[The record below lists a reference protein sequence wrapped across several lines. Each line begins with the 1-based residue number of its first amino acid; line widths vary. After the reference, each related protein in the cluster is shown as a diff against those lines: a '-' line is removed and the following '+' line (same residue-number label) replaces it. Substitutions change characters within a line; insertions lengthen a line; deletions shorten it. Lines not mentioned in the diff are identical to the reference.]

1 MSVLHSRDDDLH
13 LPRSAIRSAVQQG
26 IAWSAKWGVAS
37 CAICGQG
44 GAVTQHKCGTC
55 RYFEEG
61 DFAGSGRCDHPSRK
75 NIQQMVLVRKSE
87 LACRTDWADDLW
99 EPKVG
104 SAPVPLVSAP
114 RLNPDSRGND
124 DKLQYTDRVTAV
136 GVSTMPTDS
145 ATSTE
150 RYSAQAG
157 VSDVRHESPVE
168 RHATAHDQHED
179 QRRTSTN
186 PMPREVKREYQ
197 APPVDRRKPSI
208 GQSPT
213 PNEPSNWVASRPTRT
228 TSDREDPDINLPRPT
243 SLSDVLGDR
252 RSSVPSFTPP
262 ATSPSSPNSR
272 PRGTASD
279 PRIADRRPQS
289 DDWSQRRDEPS
300 SAQLADNR
308 HVNAPAAAKPTF
320 GSIPNQYPQS
330 ETISQGRSGWTEP
343 FNVAQPA
350 QDGVAPSATP
360 IDPQEDL
367 SVVAQPVVPSYTT
380 GSARQPTLRECCGT
394 CRDFRPIE
402 GGERG
407 WCNNQYAFDQ
417 RRMVE
422 RNDLACRGTIGSW
435 WVAGD
440 DWWLQRADIAH
451 HGRPTPIVDDLLRQM
466 LDSRG
471 PNPVRR

>member
-1 MSVLHSRDDDLH
+1 M
-13 LPRSAIRSAVQQG
+13 
-26 IAWSAKWGVAS
+26 
-37 CAICGQG
+37 
-44 GAVTQHKCGTC
+44 TQHKCGTC

-99 EPKVG
+99 EAKVG
-104 SAPVPLVSAP
+104 SSPVPLLSAP
-114 RLNPDSRGND
+114 RLNPDSRGNG
-124 DKLQYTDRVTAV
+124 DKVQYTDRVTAV
-136 GVSTMPTDS
+136 GVSTMSTDN
-145 ATSTE
+145 ATSQDRRTSQTSTTDARHDPLAE
-150 RYSAQAG
+150 RPAAVHNRY
-157 VSDVRHESPVE
+157 
-168 RHATAHDQHED
+168 ED
-179 QRRTSTN
+179 QQRTSTN
-186 PMPREVKREYQ
+186 PIPREVKQDYR
-197 APPVDRRKPSI
+197 APSVDRREPSI
-208 GQSPT
+208 GHSPT
-213 PNEPSNWVASRPTRT
+213 TNDPSKRVASRPART
-228 TSDREDPDINLPRPT
+228 TPSRGNPDINLPQPT

-252 RSSVPSFTPP
+252 RSSAPSFTPP
-262 ATSPSSPNSR
+262 AVSPSSPNSR
-272 PRGTASD
+272 PRGTTSD
-279 PRIADRRPQS
+279 PRMADRRPHS
-289 DDWSQRRDEPS
+289 DDWSQRRSESGP
-300 SAQLADNR
+300 APVADSW
-308 HVNAPAAAKPTF
+308 NASPPASAKPKF
-320 GSIPNQYPQS
+320 GSIPNQNPQP
-330 ETISQGRSGWTEP
+330 ETMSQGRSGWTEP
-343 FNVAQPA
+343 FNVAQPV
-350 QDGVAPSATP
+350 QEGMTPSAAP
-360 IDPQEDL
+360 GDPQEDL
-367 SVVAQPVVPSYTT
+367 SVVVHTAVPVQTT

-471 PNPVRR
+471 PNPGKR